1 LSLRRCAEMQEEVT
15 KIAIS
20 LGYWADISKDE
31 LEAHLRVRKREL
43 LDLLLSGSVRDREE
57 VEKELKLVTDA
68 LYLLERVLPAP
79 QWQIVVKEA

>member
-1 LSLRRCAEMQEEVT
+1 MQEEVT

-43 LDLLLSGSVRDREE
+43 LDLLLSGPVRNREE
-57 VEKELKLVTDA
+57 VEKELKLVMDA

-79 QWQIVVKEA
+79 QWQIVVEEA

>member
-1 LSLRRCAEMQEEVT
+1 MQEEVT

>member
-1 LSLRRCAEMQEEVT
+1 MQEEVT

-43 LDLLLSGSVRDREE
+43 LDLLLSGPVRDREE
-57 VEKELKLVTDA
+57 VEKKLKLVTDA

-79 QWQIVVKEA
+79 QWQIVVEGA

>member
-1 LSLRRCAEMQEEVT
+1 MTEMQEEVT

-43 LDLLLSGSVRDREE
+43 LDLLLSGTVRDREE
-57 VEKELKLVTDA
+57 AEKELKLVMDA
-68 LYLLERVLPAP
+68 LHLLERVVLPAP
-79 QWQIVVKEA
+79 QWQIVVEEAR

>member
-1 LSLRRCAEMQEEVT
+1 MQEEVT

-43 LDLLLSGSVRDREE
+43 LDLLLSGPVRDREK
-57 VEKELKLVTDA
+57 VEKKLKLVTDA

-79 QWQIVVKEA
+79 QWQIAVKEAR